1 MSARVINSRLEYLIY
16 FFFWGVLL
24 LAPFSEYVLSGGS
37 DIIEWNNVYRFWL
50 FLLPIF
56 LLFLVNNYILLPF
69 LIKKKRWFLYF
80 LFLTIF
86 IVVACAVSDN
96 YVQPKKP
103 KHLPS
108 FINGNKPPHP
118 VGHGPRH
125 DRVGGG
131 PGIRVKYKYENARF
145 SVHDIYAN
153 NRTYQIHPGRP
164 GGLRFI
170 DFILEPD
177 AITFILVV
185 LAITLNGFVKFYFVK
200 IRSDWK
206 IKELE
211 QQTLTTEL
219 QYLRFQ
225 INPHFF
231 MNTLNNIHVLID
243 VDKQKAQKSI
253 INLSK
258 MIRYMLYETQDKLVP
273 LSKEI
278 VFIRGYIELMCL
290 RYDKN
295 LTVTT
300 NFSSECDDICVP
312 PSLFI
317 SFLENAFKH
326 GVAHGKESVIETS
339 INIIQGELVFKC
351 RNTMAKKQQWNH
363 KNPEH
368 GVGLENTRK
377 RLQLLYGDKYIL
389 NISRD
394 DKYYNVLLKITIS
407 HDEVYHS

>member
-16 FFFWGVLL
+16 FFFWGALL
-24 LAPFSEYVLSGGS
+24 LAPFSDYELSGGS

-80 LFLTIF
+80 VFLTIV

-108 FINGNKPPHP
+108 FINGNKPPHH

-125 DRVGGG
+125 GRVGGG

-164 GGLRFI
+164 VGLDFI
-170 DFILEPD
+170 DFILKPY
-177 AITFILVV
+177 AFTFILVV
-185 LAITLNGFVKFYFVK
+185 LAITLNGFVKFYFLK
-200 IRSDWK
+200 MRSDWK

-211 QQTLTTEL
+211 QQALATEL
-219 QYLRFQ
+219 QYLKFQ

-258 MIRYMLYETQDKLVP
+258 MMRYMLYETQDKFVP

-278 VFIRGYIELMCL
+278 VFIRGFIELMCL
-290 RYDKN
+290 RFDKN

-300 NFSSECDDICVP
+300 SFPAECDDICVP
-312 PSLFI
+312 SSLFI

-326 GVAHGKESVIETS
+326 GAAHGKESVIETS

-351 RNTMAKKQQWNH
+351 RNTMAKKQQRSH
-363 KNPEH
+363 KNSEH

>member
-219 QYLRFQ
+219 QYLKFQ

-258 MIRYMLYETQDKLVP
+258 MMRYMLYETQDKLVP

-300 NFSSECDDICVP
+300 NFSSECGDICVP
-312 PSLFI
+312 SLLFI

>member
-108 FINGNKPPHP
+108 FINGNKSPHH

-125 DRVGGG
+125 GRVGGG

-145 SVHDIYAN
+145 SIHDIYAN

-219 QYLRFQ
+219 QYLKFQ

-278 VFIRGYIELMCL
+278 VFIRGFIELMCL

-295 LTVTT
+295 LTVTA
-300 NFSSECDDICVP
+300 NFPAECDDICVP

-363 KNPEH
+363 KNSEH

-407 HDEVYHS
+407 HDEMYHS